1 MKGKRKEPSPCAPG
15 LFWPRPQPARLSKSP
30 GRGVNLTFPTRE
42 PASIRGLYR
51 SYRRLR
57 NPLPCRKR
65 KGQKLAPPANRYP
78 PPVRSD
84 ARFRNC
90 RSRPKKPSQTPAG
103 LSPCPL
109 LPLGLAGAGVCQ
121 GQEGRRLKQINKQTN
136 TVCFV
141 WFCFDF

>member
-1 MKGKRKEPSPCAPG
+1 MKGKRKEPSPGAPG
-15 LFWPRPQPARLSKSP
+15 LFGPRPQPARLSKTP
-30 GRGVNLTFPTRE
+30 GCGVNLTFPTRE

-109 LPLGLAGAGVCQ
+109 LPLGLARAGVCQ